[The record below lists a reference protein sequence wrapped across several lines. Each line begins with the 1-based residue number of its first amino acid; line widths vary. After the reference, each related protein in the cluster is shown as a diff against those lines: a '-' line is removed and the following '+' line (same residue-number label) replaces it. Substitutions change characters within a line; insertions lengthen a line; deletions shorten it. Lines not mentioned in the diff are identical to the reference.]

1 MGRFFY
7 KPKITLL
14 ISKASI
20 AGIPSWCKNLSIDI
34 RFLTKYNSRNLIFK
48 VCFDQIRNLVNLQN
62 YFKSINPNYLNEYKI
77 ALENSIGLKI
87 IVITKKNIRQWAYII
102 KF

>member
-20 AGIPSWCKNLSIDI
+20 DGISNWCKNLSIYI
-34 RFLTKYNSRNLIFK
+34 RFLSKYNSRNLIFK
-48 VCFDQIRNLVNLQN
+48 VYFDQIRNLVNLQN

-77 ALENSIGLKI
+77 ALENSMGLKI
-87 IVITKKNIRQWAYII
+87 IINTKKI
-102 KF
+102 

>member
-48 VCFDQIRNLVNLQN
+48 VCFDQIRNSVNSQN
-62 YFKSINPNYLNEYKI
+62 YFKIINTNYLNEYKI

-87 IVITKKNIRQWAYII
+87 IVNTKKI
-102 KF
+102 